1 MEYSKTITVYGADWC
16 SDCKRSKRL
25 LDSKN
30 IEYTWVDVDNNEAA
44 LQTVKSLNQGKR
56 IIPTIV
62 FPNGDILVEP
72 TDTEL
77 ALKLAEE

>member
-30 IEYTWVDVDNNEAA
+30 IEYTWIDIDNNESAI
-44 LQTVKSLNQGKR
+44 QTVKSLNQGKR

-72 TDTEL
+72 TDSEL
-77 ALKLAEE
+77 SSKL

>member
-1 MEYSKTITVYGADWC
+1 
-16 SDCKRSKRL
+16 

-30 IEYTWVDVDNNEAA
+30 IRYIWIDVDNNEAA

-56 IIPTIV
+56 IIPTII

-72 TDTEL
+72 TDSEL
-77 ALKLAEE
+77 SSKL

>member
-56 IIPTIV
+56 INPTIV

-72 TDTEL
+72 TDSQL
-77 ALKLAEE
+77 SSKL

>member
-30 IEYTWVDVDNNEAA
+30 IEYKWVDVDNNEAA

-72 TDTEL
+72 TDSQL
-77 ALKLAEE
+77 SSKL

>member
-1 MEYSKTITVYGADWC
+1 LEYSKTITVYGADWC

-72 TDTEL
+72 TDSQL
-77 ALKLAEE
+77 SSKL

>member
-1 MEYSKTITVYGADWC
+1 LEYSKTITVYGADWC

-30 IEYTWVDVDNNEAA
+30 IEYTWVDLDNNEAA

-72 TDTEL
+72 TDSQL
-77 ALKLAEE
+77 SSKL

>member
-56 IIPTIV
+56 IIPTII

-72 TDTEL
+72 TDSQL
-77 ALKLAEE
+77 SSKL

>member
-1 MEYSKTITVYGADWC
+1 MTVYGADWC

-30 IEYTWVDVDNNEAA
+30 IRYIWIDVDNNEAA

-56 IIPTIV
+56 IIPTII

-72 TDTEL
+72 TDSEL
-77 ALKLAEE
+77 SSKL

>member
-1 MEYSKTITVYGADWC
+1 LEYSKTITVYGADWC

-30 IEYTWVDVDNNEAA
+30 IEYTWIDIDNNESAI
-44 LQTVKSLNQGKR
+44 QTVKSLNQGKR

-72 TDTEL
+72 TDSEL
-77 ALKLAEE
+77 SSKL

>member
-1 MEYSKTITVYGADWC
+1 MYGADWC

-72 TDTEL
+72 TDSQL
-77 ALKLAEE
+77 SSKL

>member
-1 MEYSKTITVYGADWC
+1 MYGADWC

-30 IEYTWVDVDNNEAA
+30 IEYTWIDIDNNESAI
-44 LQTVKSLNQGKR
+44 QTVKSLNQGKR

-72 TDTEL
+72 TDSEL
-77 ALKLAEE
+77 SSKL